1 MVKPNIDLQGR
12 VKRLITGI
20 VFILVTAY
28 TWLTLEVNMLN
39 GGFYMLV
46 LIIPLFIAILSIL
59 ESAFC
64 HFVLKYK
71 RSRTSIRLYAV
82 SLVISIITTA
92 LLSII

>member
-1 MVKPNIDLQGR
+1 MVKPNIGLKSR

-39 GGFYMLV
+39 RGFYILV
-46 LIIPLFIAILSIL
+46 LIIPLFIAMLSIL

-64 HFVLKYK
+64 HCVLKDK

-82 SLVISIITTA
+82 SMVISIITTA